1 MSECLIGLRPYISNA
16 DCLLTGYAV
25 LQVVGGLFMT
35 GIVGLAIWTFVGIW
49 RHED

>member
-1 MSECLIGLRPYISNA
+1 MAQQVLCSFIPM
-16 DCLLTGYAV
+16 V
-25 LQVVGGLFMT
+25 LQVVGGLFMI

>member
-1 MSECLIGLRPYISNA
+1 MIDPSMA
-16 DCLLTGYAV
+16 QAQQAV